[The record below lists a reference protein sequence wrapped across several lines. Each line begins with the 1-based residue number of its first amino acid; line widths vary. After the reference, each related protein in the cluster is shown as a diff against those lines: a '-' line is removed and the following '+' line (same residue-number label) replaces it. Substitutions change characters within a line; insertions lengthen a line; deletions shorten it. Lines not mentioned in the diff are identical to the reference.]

1 MKSTYEEYAHDYKI
15 VIHLWT
21 GSMNEYHSE
30 VIESLSKWYADM
42 LFDAIQ
48 VDGGVTQVDMLKGI
62 TRIKTKMD
70 MGNGMVAVTEG

>member
-1 MKSTYEEYAHDYKI
+1 MANTYEEYAHNYKI

-30 VIESLSKWYADM
+30 AIDSLSKWYADM

>member
-1 MKSTYEEYAHDYKI
+1 
-15 VIHLWT
+15 
-21 GSMNEYHSE
+21 
-30 VIESLSKWYADM
+30 M

-70 MGNGMVAVTEG
+70 MGNGAVAITEG